1 MTVSYSSSV
10 ATASHSALFRL
21 LGRWKGSIY
30 KLIWADLLIFCIFY
44 ATIALAYHLIP
55 ITSPELLELHRKISN
70 FHAYVSL
77 NSNYIPLSFILG
89 FFVTLVVK
97 RWRDQFNFLPTPDGV
112 SLLVCSFVQSPKNVQ
127 FREDQ
132 SALNDEVATIRQTVT
147 RYINLASVLCF
158 QNIAPNVKEIYQSA
172 TSFVSS
178 GFMTERELEFFG
190 QVDPRFSPFYIP
202 LMWSITVLKQAHAN
216 GFIAHEHYLIALI
229 DEIRKFRRRLFALTN
244 YERVPIPLV
253 YTQVVNI
260 GVYAFVIVSLIS
272 GQFAKVLPEIPV
284 NLTVNMSAPQLQ
296 LNSSEATEP
305 PVPILYVP
313 IFSLLQVAVYLGWL
327 KVAQSLLNPFGDDDE
342 DFDLIPLMDRNL
354 TISLWMVDL
363 QHAMPRPQVATEIT
377 RARRI
382 SLKYAV
388 DNLLFHQYATE
399 GDPLLE
405 LLTSSKD
412 LRVPETL
419 NPHSAED
426 AHGGGTARSFERR
439 ESKVMEDMLNL
450 ERRASRSVVALVN
463 RLRPRVRPE
472 STACTPVS
480 HPPHSCSRRESLDN
494 EI

>member
-190 QVDPRFSPFYIP
+190 
-202 LMWSITVLKQAHAN
+202 
-216 GFIAHEHYLIALI
+216 
-229 DEIRKFRRRLFALTN
+229 
-244 YERVPIPLV
+244 
-253 YTQVVNI
+253 QVVNI